1 MQLVK
6 SDITK
11 KNADEMVQYSLQI
24 EAAMKDNENF
34 VEPTPKLVDVE
45 EARTAL
51 QNSIAPAANGDRVA
65 VALRNTLRRALGKLL
80 VELCQYVN
88 AASKGD
94 RDVALT
100 SGFPPAKEPRPIG
113 LVGAPDNLVAQATDK
128 RGDAHLRWKSRY
140 GSRMKQVFVCSG
152 DPNVEGNWELLGVTT
167 KSTFMVTDLDPNKI
181 YWFRVNAVC
190 AAGITGYSD
199 PTWVRA
205 AA

>member
-6 SDITK
+6 TDISK

-24 EAAMKDNENF
+24 EDAMTGNTNF
-34 VEPTPKLVDVE
+34 TDPTPKLTDIAA
-45 EARTAL
+45 ARTTL
-51 QNSIAPAANGDRVA
+51 QASIAPAANGDRVA
-65 VALRNTLRRALGKLL
+65 VALRNDYRRALGKLL
-80 VELCQYVN
+80 VDLCQYVN

-94 RDVALT
+94 IKVALT
-100 SGFPPAKEPRPIG
+100 SGFPASKPRDPIG
-113 LVGAPDNLVAQATDK
+113 LVGAPDNLVAQPTDK
-128 RGDAHLRWKSRY
+128 RGQAYLRWKSRY

-152 DPNVEGNWELLGVTT
+152 DPNVESNWELIGVTT
-167 KSTFMVTDLDPNKI
+167 KSTYLVTDLDPNKI

-199 PTWVRA
+199 PAWVRA